1 MTLAKGERFDD
12 YVVRVVLT
20 EKWIHC
26 VPFLRIF
33 CISYMFMPIHTSN
46 LNAIKAVGRSDLFLK
61 LEIIKKIVGITVI
74 LTTAQISVMVMAYS
88 MLVINVISQII
99 NSWPNRY
106 LLKYSYFDQIRDIVP
121 SILLSI
127 CMGVIVYTIQ
137 LLSAK
142 PIITLVLQI
151 IAGASLYI
159 AGSMLFKI
167 EEFKYIK
174 EIVRG
179 FYSKNKGTL

>member
-1 MTLAKGERFDD
+1 M
-12 YVVRVVLT
+12 
-20 EKWIHC
+20 
-26 VPFLRIF
+26 
-33 CISYMFMPIHTSN
+33 SN
-46 LNAIKAVGRSDLFLK
+46 R
-61 LEIIKKIVGITVI
+61 T
-74 LTTAQISVMVMAYS
+74 
-88 MLVINVISQII
+88 NVISQII